1 MSLLH
6 LVRRGLDVA
15 SRVDGG
21 SDDNGP
27 EPPPPHPLALLVL
40 FMTAMGF
47 FLLLFG
53 INYTYGHLLPT
64 LCMVESPETS
74 AYLPVDSLAPS
85 DDETAAPPAYEEAE
99 GEGAY
104 NAAGAAETAAAPKP
118 NDDVELHLMQN
129 KPVTASLRASILHL
143 RRRAGYGSRFRG
155 LTLYL
160 VWNMGVGIVTSML
173 APIFAYNR
181 ISVGLSAI
189 VAQVAAA
196 TIHMTWIHIVISD
209 PSPKRWYQ
217 RIPSIRTWPKMAPAV
232 ALWALATQIVAVLP
246 VLVCG
251 SFGSL
256 KHMKDPEY
264 DPDRRDLYA
273 IGAQG
278 LFGMLLVLLLYI
290 LIQIPATVT
299 MVRVAASMLPDE
311 DETIVSFDRT
321 FGGKTT
327 PTIIGGSGKIG
338 LVEAWRS
345 FTWASRVR
353 LLKLVAKVALIVLS
367 VWIAMLLTLTIEA
380 HVLLGESLG
389 QVLKGVHGAAGPR

>member
-6 LVRRGLDVA
+6 LVRRSLDAA
-15 SRVDGG
+15 SRADSGNDG
-21 SDDNGP
+21 NGAD
-27 EPPPPHPLALLVL
+27 PPPPNPLALLVL

-64 LCMVESPETS
+64 LCMIESPETA
-74 AYLPVDSLAPS
+74 AYLPVDALAAA
-85 DDETAAPPAYEEAE
+85 DDESAFPPTYEAVE
-99 GEGAY
+99 GEGADD
-104 NAAGAAETAAAPKP
+104 GAAAAPKP
-118 NDDVELHLMQN
+118 DDVELHLMQN

-143 RRRAGYGSRFRG
+143 RMRAGYWSRFRG
-155 LTLYL
+155 LTLYI
-160 VWNMGVGIVTSML
+160 VWNMGVGIITSLL
-173 APIFAYNR
+173 APIFAYHR
-181 ISVGLSAI
+181 VYVGLSAI

-217 RIPSIRTWPKMAPAV
+217 RIPSFHTWPKIAPAV
-232 ALWALATQIVAVLP
+232 GLWAFATQLVTVLP
-246 VLVCG
+246 VLACG

-256 KHMKDPEY
+256 RHMDDPEY
-264 DPDRRDLYA
+264 NPDKRDLYA
-273 IGAQG
+273 IAGQG
-278 LFGMLLVLLLYI
+278 FLGMLLVLLLYI
-290 LIQIPATVT
+290 LLQIPATVT

-338 LVEAWRS
+338 IVEAWRS
-345 FTWASRVR
+345 FPWASRVR

-380 HVLLGESLG
+380 HILLSESLG
-389 QVLKGVHGAAGPR
+389 QVLRGVHGAAAPR